1 MTELRTKFRV
11 GVDIGG
17 TFTDLV
23 LLDADG
29 ALHIVKV
36 LSTPDDPARGV
47 LRALDSSSER
57 LGMDPEA
64 LLARCEIFVHGSTIA
79 TNTMLEGTGARVG
92 MLVTQGFR
100 DSLEIRRGVRQDMWD
115 HRTPFAPVLVPRY
128 LRIGIPERIDRDG
141 RKIVELNREAVE
153 NAAKYL
159 AGESVEAV
167 AVCFLNSFVEP
178 CHELEAGRIL
188 EQHFGAAAVSLST
201 RVAPII
207 GEYER
212 GSTAVINA
220 CLSPKVVPYL
230 VRLDNELR
238 QRGLRHPLLLVQSNG
253 GTASVAQMSGR
264 PVNLLLSGPAACV
277 GALNLVA
284 EQTGHGNLISMEIGG
299 TSCDVAMMHKGEVAL
314 TDDLMIAGYHVA
326 APAIDVH
333 TVGAGGG
340 TIASVDAGGMIRL
353 GPEGAGANPG
363 PACYGLGGREPTVTD
378 ALLALGRLRPD
389 NFAGGAVTLVPE
401 RAHAALAM
409 GVAKP
414 LGITIEDAAAGI
426 VSILEQNLLHAV
438 ERISIEKGY
447 DPAASILV
455 AAGGAGPMHGSS
467 VARLLGCSTVYIPRQ
482 AGAFCALGMLN
493 TDVRCDH
500 GRVLIGNLDRIE
512 GKAVETLYG
521 ELEIEVLGILS
532 SEGFRESRAVTDRGM
547 SLRYRGQQWSI
558 RIAAP
563 HFSPEDLR
571 RAFEASHQQMYGHIQ
586 PDGDLEVTALHVIGR
601 GLVPRIVPSPDR
613 RCGERPGPVARRSVF
628 TDSAH
633 GFLDIPVYSADTLVA
648 GLTLEGPLLIEEATT
663 TIYAGPGDRV
673 DVDRFGNYVIT
684 LEA

>member
-11 GVDIGG
+11 GIDIGG

-36 LSTPDDPARGV
+36 LSTPDDPAKGV

-64 LLARCEIFVHGSTIA
+64 LLARCETFVHGSTIA
-79 TNTMLEGTGARVG
+79 TNTMLESTGARVG

-100 DSLEIRRGVRQDMWD
+100 DSLEIRRGVRQNMWD

-141 RKIVELNREAVE
+141 REIVELDREAVE
-153 NAAKYL
+153 NAAKYM
-159 AGESVEAV
+159 ASESVEAV

-212 GSTAVINA
+212 SSTAVINA

-238 QRGLRHPLLLVQSNG
+238 RRGLRHPLLLVQSNG

-284 EQTGHGNLISMEIGG
+284 EQTGHDNLISMEIGG

-378 ALLALGRLRPD
+378 ALLVIGRLRPD
-389 NFAGGAVTLVPE
+389 GFAGGAVTLVPE
-401 RAHAALAM
+401 RAHTALAM
-409 GVAKP
+409 AVAEP
-414 LGITIEDAAAGI
+414 LGITIEDAAVGI

-447 DPAASILV
+447 DPATSILV

-467 VARLLGCSTVYIPRQ
+467 VASLLGCRTVYIPRQ

-500 GRVLIGNLDRIE
+500 ARVLISNLDGIE
-512 GKAVETLYG
+512 GKVVETLYG
-521 ELEIEVLGILS
+521 ELEEEVFGILA
-532 SEGFRESRAVTDRGM
+532 SEGFRESRAATDRGM

-571 RAFEASHQQMYGHIQ
+571 RAFEALHQQMYGHIQ
-586 PDGDLEVTALHVIGR
+586 PDGDLEITALHVTGR
-601 GLVPRIVPSPDR
+601 GLVPRIVPSPDL
-613 RCGERPGPVARRSVF
+613 RCGGRPGPVARRSVF

-633 GFLDIPVYSADTLVA
+633 GFLDIPVYSADTLAA
-648 GLTLEGPLLIEEATT
+648 GLTLDGPLLIEEPTT
-663 TIYAGPGDRV
+663 TIYAGPCDRV